1 MGTLSI
7 IAAVGKNLEIGKN
20 NDLLWNI
27 PEDMERFKKMTK
39 GHTVVM
45 GRRTFDSLW
54 IKPLPGR
61 KNIVMTSQDDIGFPT
76 VHLAHTVQE
85 ILDAIRDDGEV
96 FVIGGAKIYQLLLP
110 HCTIMYLTFVHGS
123 FDADT
128 FFPEFDRSE
137 WKETFRKDVA
147 GNKEGGLSYS
157 FVNFTRI

>member
-7 IAAVGKNLEIGKN
+7 IAAVGQNREIGKD

-61 KNIVMTSQDDIGFPT
+61 KNIVMTSQEDIGFPT
-76 VHLAHTVQE
+76 VHLVHSVQE
-85 ILDAIRDDGEV
+85 ILDAIRDDDEV
-96 FVIGGAKIYQLLLP
+96 FVIGGSKIYQLLLP
-110 HCTIMYLTFVHGS
+110 LCTTMYLTFVHGS
-123 FDADT
+123 FNADT
-128 FFPEFDRSE
+128 YFPEFNLSE
-137 WKETFRKDVA
+137 WKETFRKDVSSE
-147 GNKEGGLSYS
+147 KEGGLSYS
-157 FVNFTRI
+157 FVNYSRI